1 MAPLQAFPDEDLAD
15 PATAHGDALVGEIG
29 DQPIQGRK
37 TGCRY
42 ERAQLRTAPRLLALL
57 AFLALVAIR
66 LLQVRDEARE
76 RPLTPAVEI
85 VPVLLV
91 QLVALHFGLEAAGM
105 TIHTFWRCVAK
116 VGGFLG
122 RKGDGDP
129 GWQTLWQGWSEVLQ
143 WYRGALLMKALSRC
157 G

>member
-1 MAPLQAFPDEDLAD
+1 MVAAEHRSRHRCGIGGPDGALVFVPLAGGGIPQGPEDGLPVRAR
-15 PATAHGDALVGEIG
+15 PTAH
-29 DQPIQGRK
+29 
-37 TGCRY
+37 
-42 ERAQLRTAPRLLALL
+42 RLLALL
-57 AFLALVAIR
+57 GFLALVAVR
-66 LLQVRDEARE
+66 LLQVRDEARQ

-91 QLVALHFGLEAAGM
+91 QLVALHFNLEAAGM

-116 VGGFLG
+116 VGGFPG

-129 GWQTLWQGWSEVLQ
+129 GWLTLWQGWSEVLQ
-143 WYRGALLMKALSRC
+143 WYRGALLMKAMARC